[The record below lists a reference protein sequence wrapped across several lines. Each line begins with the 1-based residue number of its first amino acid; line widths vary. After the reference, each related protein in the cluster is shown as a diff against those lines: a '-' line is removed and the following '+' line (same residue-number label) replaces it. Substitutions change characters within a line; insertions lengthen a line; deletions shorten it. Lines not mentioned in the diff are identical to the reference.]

1 MVKSNAPAVNGHG
14 AVVNG
19 HDSKQAP
26 ASELDITLPAMDA
39 LSEEL
44 NRLAAINAELVGR
57 LRGAAVA
64 ASADKSAGV
73 ASAELDSLRREN
85 AELHVRLE
93 DLEQLLVATAT
104 NEDTWADRQKEYEAL
119 LEEKS
124 EVIRGLHVKLHEL
137 QEGTRRA
144 ANEPVPKEE
153 ELQQLKQELEE
164 QRHQLQEDEESLMTQ
179 MREMELALSRDRAEL
194 ARQRQELLRLQAE
207 LNREIEQAGRDS
219 GLRERLASI
228 RRAHDAAKKDAT
240 PTPSADAAKGVNK
253 QQGSGLFR
261 RLFG

>member
-1 MVKSNAPAVNGHG
+1 MVKANAPTVNGHG

-19 HDSKQAP
+19 HDNKH
-26 ASELDITLPAMDA
+26 ASASQLDITLPAMDA

-64 ASADKSAGV
+64 ASVDKASGGDSA
-73 ASAELDSLRREN
+73 ALDSLRHEN
-85 AELHVRLE
+85 VELRGRVE
-93 DLEQLLVATAT
+93 ELEQLLVATAT
-104 NEDTWADRQKEYEAL
+104 NEDSWADRQKEYEAL

-124 EVIRGLHVKLHEL
+124 EVIRALHVKLHEL
-137 QEGTRRA
+137 QEGARRA
-144 ANEPVPKEE
+144 PNEPVPKEE
-153 ELQQLKQELEE
+153 ELQQLKQELED
-164 QRHQLQEDEESLMTQ
+164 QRRQLQEDEESLMTQ

-194 ARQRQELLRLQAE
+194 ARQRQELVRLQAE

-219 GLRERLASI
+219 GLRERLANI
-228 RRAHDAAKKDAT
+228 RRAHDTSKKDAT
-240 PTPSADAAKGVNK
+240 PQPDGGK